1 LVGPEL
7 TIADIYLILT
17 QVEMQQCL
25 MDTNIKNSL
34 NNINGIF
41 KKVTELAAFK
51 KRMGIIRSSKMQ
63 ILPKFE

>member
-1 LVGPEL
+1 
-7 TIADIYLILT
+7 
-17 QVEMQQCL
+17 

-41 KKVTELAAFK
+41 KKVTELGAFK

-63 ILPKFE
+63 ILPVYT